1 MDEHKMTGFAS
12 IDKPWLKYY
21 TEEAINSEPPHCTV
35 YEYLWENNKDHL
47 SDVAIEY
54 FGRKIS
60 YKRLFEYIDRTA
72 AAFAALGVRKGDIV
86 SLAVLASPETVFS
99 FYALDRLGAVCN
111 FMNVL
116 SSADE
121 FEAYLNEAESKILVC
136 WNTFYKTATEKLSNT
151 EVEKVVV
158 IDPLSY
164 LPPIKSFL
172 VHFKSPPQNITD
184 SIVISWSS
192 FLSAGRGKMYTS
204 SQYSANSPCVMAH
217 TGGTTGMPKGVV
229 LSDDAINMVA
239 FQQKHARAHTRQ
251 EVFLDLIVP
260 FVIYGLGVNIHT
272 PLSLGFKLV
281 LVPFFKP
288 EEIPG
293 FYLKYKPNIIISI
306 PSYWLPL
313 LSSDKLKNADLSCIK
328 LAAAGGDGMTLELEN
343 KLNDFLEQHGS
354 TAKILN
360 GYGLTE
366 VCSASVASAM
376 YARKLGSVGQPYIHN
391 QLKIVEPNTTTELKY
406 DQQGEICIN
415 TPCMMLGYY
424 KNEKATADMV
434 KVHPDGLKW
443 VHTGDLGH
451 IDEDGFLFVTGRIRR
466 IILTSYTEIPSKIFP
481 DYIEEVISRH
491 PSVKQCCV
499 ISEPHPKYEKVAGSY
514 IVLASGQATDN
525 MSVEEEI
532 KQLCKNE
539 LPEYSRPFFYHF
551 VDELPLTPVG
561 KVDYRRLEEMANK
574 AGD

>member
-1 MDEHKMTGFAS
+1 MDEQKMTGYAS
-12 IDKPWLKYY
+12 IDMPWLKYY
-21 TEEAINSEPPHCTV
+21 TTEAITAKLPECTI
-35 YEYLWENNKDHL
+35 YEYLWENNKEHL
-47 SDVAIEY
+47 DDIAIEY

-60 YKRLFEYIDRTA
+60 YRKLFENIDRTA
-72 AAFAALGVRKGDIV
+72 AAFAALGVCKGDIV

-111 FMNVL
+111 FINVL

-121 FEAYLNEAESKILVC
+121 FVAYLNEAESKILVC
-136 WNTFYKTATEKLSNT
+136 WDTFYKTATEKLSNT
-151 EVEKVVV
+151 EVTKVVV

-164 LPPIKSFL
+164 LPPVKSFL
-172 VHFKSPPQNITD
+172 ARFKSHQQNISD
-184 SIVISWSS
+184 AIAIKWSD
-192 FLSAGRGKMYTS
+192 FLSAGHGMVYTINR
-204 SQYSANSPCVMAH
+204 YAVNTPCVMAH

-239 FQQKHARAHTRQ
+239 FQQKHARNHTRQ

-288 EEIPG
+288 EEIPN
-293 FYLKYKPNIIISI
+293 FFLKYKPNIIISI
-306 PSYWLPL
+306 PSYWIPL
-313 LSSDKLKNADLSCIK
+313 LSSNKLENADLSHIK

-343 KLNDFLEQHGS
+343 MLNDFLEQHGS
-354 TAKILN
+354 DAKILN

-391 QLKIVEPNTTTELKY
+391 QIKIVEPNTTNELKY
-406 DQQGEICIN
+406 NQQGEVCIN
-415 TPCMMLGYY
+415 SPCMMLGYY
-424 KNEKATADMV
+424 KNEDATAEMI

-451 IDEDGFLFVTGRIRR
+451 IDEDGFLFLTGRIRR

-499 ISEPHPKYEKVAGSY
+499 ISEPHPMYEKVAGAY
-514 IVLASGQATDN
+514 IVLASKQGTDKQF
-525 MSVEEEI
+525 VEEQI
-532 KQLCKNE
+532 KQLCENE

-551 VDELPLTPVG
+551 VDALPLTPVG
-561 KVDYRRLEEMANK
+561 KVDYRRLEEMANGK
-574 AGD
+574 

>member
-1 MDEHKMTGFAS
+1 MMDEQKMTGYAS

-21 TEEAINSEPPHCTV
+21 TDEAINAKLPECTV
-35 YEYLWENNKDHL
+35 YEYLWENNKEHL
-47 SDVAIEY
+47 DDVAIEY

-60 YKRLFEYIDRTA
+60 YRKLFESIDRTA

-121 FEAYLNEAESKILVC
+121 FEAYLNEAESKVLVC

-151 EVEKVVV
+151 AVKKVVV
-158 IDPLSY
+158 VDPLSY
-164 LPPIKSFL
+164 LPPVKSFL
-172 VHFKSPPQNITD
+172 TRFKSPRQNISD
-184 SIVISWSS
+184 DIAIKWSS
-192 FLSAGRGKMYTS
+192 FLSAGLGKIYTV
-204 SQYSANSPCVMAH
+204 SQYTANTPCVMAH
-217 TGGTTGMPKGVV
+217 TGGTTGIPKGVV

-239 FQQKHARAHTRQ
+239 FQQKHARDHTRQ

-288 EEIPG
+288 EEIPN
-293 FYLKYKPNIIISI
+293 FFLKYKPNTIISI
-306 PSYWLPL
+306 PSYWIPL
-313 LSSDKLKNADLSCIK
+313 LSSGKLENADLSHIK

-343 KLNDFLEQHGS
+343 KLNDFLQKHGS
-354 TAKILN
+354 DAKILN

-391 QLKIVEPNTTTELKY
+391 QIKIVEPNTTKELKY
-406 DQQGEICIN
+406 NQQGEICIN
-415 TPCMMLGYY
+415 SPCMMLGYY
-424 KNEKATADMV
+424 RNEKATADMV

-451 IDEDGFLFVTGRIRR
+451 IDEDGFLFLTGRIRR

-499 ISEPHPKYEKVAGSY
+499 ISEPHPKYEKVAGAY
-514 IVLASGQATDN
+514 IVLTFKQEADKQF
-525 MSVEEEI
+525 VEGEI
-532 KQLCKNE
+532 KQLCEKE

-551 VDELPLTPVG
+551 VDALPLTPVG
-561 KVDYRRLEEMANK
+561 KVDYRRLEDMANGK
-574 AGD
+574 